1 MGEKNIEKNDNVQ
14 KDIID
19 ASISEVSW
27 TRIMLHVLFLEY
39 MWILL
44 YYYDIYI
51 YKHIAINI
59 QYIVNHPLTC

>member
-51 YKHIAINI
+51 
-59 QYIVNHPLTC
+59 